1 MIFVLKILF
10 DAMTMGHLK
19 IGRDAFT
26 PEESIYMNKL
36 MMTKIGYTTCR
47 YQEQRNEP
55 SGLLSGVVVLL
66 SHLKSKQQILFTL
79 SSQIESCTK
88 RFALVCSAAKICPER
103 TTPWWRFPQWFRSDF
118 TASVFLALPLQYKQ
132 RHQFAPKRQKI
143 QKLTKSQHARLFTLA
158 LGRSIGKTIEQ

>member
-1 MIFVLKILF
+1 MISVLKMIF
-10 DAMTMGHLK
+10 DAMTMGHLE
-19 IGRDAFT
+19 IGRVAFT
-26 PEESIYMNKL
+26 PEESINMNKL

-66 SHLKSKQQILFTL
+66 SHLERKQQILFTL
-79 SSQIESCTK
+79 SSQVESRTTW
-88 RFALVCSAAKICPER
+88 FALVCSAALICPER
-103 TTPWWRFPQWFRSDF
+103 PTPWWRFPQWFRSDF
-118 TASVFLALPLQYKQ
+118 TASVLQYKQ

-158 LGRSIGKTIEQ
+158 LGWSIGKTIEQ